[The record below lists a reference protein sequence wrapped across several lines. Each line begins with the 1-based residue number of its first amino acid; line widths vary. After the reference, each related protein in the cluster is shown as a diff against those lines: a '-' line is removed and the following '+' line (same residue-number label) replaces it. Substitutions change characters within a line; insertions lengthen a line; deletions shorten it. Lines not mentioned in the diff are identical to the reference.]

1 MSEIE
6 KKEVTNEEL
15 LQHLKRVEEQTKET
29 QNALVRMRRF
39 MAWRL
44 VLLVAV
50 VLLPVLAL
58 PFFLRE
64 FLSSYIGAF
73 EALL

>member
-1 MSEIE
+1 MNEIE

-39 MAWRL
+39 MVYRL
-44 VLLVAV
+44 IFLVVV

-58 PFFLRE
+58 PYFLGE
-64 FLSSYIGAF
+64 FLASYLGAF
-73 EALL
+73 EGLL